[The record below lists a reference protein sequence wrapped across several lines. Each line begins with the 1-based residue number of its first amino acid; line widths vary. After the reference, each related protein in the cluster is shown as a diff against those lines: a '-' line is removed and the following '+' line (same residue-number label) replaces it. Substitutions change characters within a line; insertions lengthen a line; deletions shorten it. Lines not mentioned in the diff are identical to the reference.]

1 MSVWEEPISMKI
13 VTNSKL
19 SLTYHRNDEILIF
32 IDSRQFCDDF
42 GWYVS
47 FFRFLLSCCWLLLIY
62 HQVFFGFR
70 LVLLI
75 FIWTLL
81 MHEYCWCICSIYV
94 GCFKLF
100 SMFPVFGWCLLVFCR
115 LQLILFIC
123 FSIVVIFDWVLRW
136 VTAWEKWVPLAG
148 HFFLPRPFHVSFRIA
163 FH

>member
-123 FSIVVIFDWVLRW
+123 FSIVVIFHW
-136 VTAWEKWVPLAG
+136 
-148 HFFLPRPFHVSFRIA
+148 FLLISKVHPIA
-163 FH
+163 ICFCCKMDTFQDNIFL